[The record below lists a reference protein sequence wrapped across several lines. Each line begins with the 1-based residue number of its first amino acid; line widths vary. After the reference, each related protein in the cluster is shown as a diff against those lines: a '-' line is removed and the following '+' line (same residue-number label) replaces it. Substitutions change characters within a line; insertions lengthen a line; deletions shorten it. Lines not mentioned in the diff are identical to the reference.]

1 MCRFGVCN
9 RLVFTMDLVCQV
21 MVEGAWMMNMNKCRI
36 VVICSKNLFC
46 LDLVCMICG
55 KSVACYRINVCGE
68 INACGL
74 VEKIQ
79 MMER

>member
-1 MCRFGVCN
+1 
-9 RLVFTMDLVCQV
+9 
-21 MVEGAWMMNMNKCRI
+21 MMNMNKCRI